1 MLLNFELVLS
11 LLVPAA
17 IAVKE
22 SNHAV
27 ATSTLE
33 NLQEAFNGESNAHH
47 RYLAFAAQADVEGFA
62 QVASLF
68 RATAKAE
75 EFHAR
80 NHAEVIR
87 TMGAQPRWTIE
98 KPLVKSTRENLQAAM
113 DGEIYERDRMYPP
126 MIDEAKASRHPEA
139 VRTFMYAL
147 KTEAEHARLFEGAL
161 KNIDKMKKTT
171 TYYVCNVCG
180 YTVASLN
187 FLRCLVCG
195 HSKADYIAVE

>member
-1 MLLNFELVLS
+1 MLLNLELLLT

-17 IAVKE
+17 VAVKE
-22 SNHAV
+22 SSH
-27 ATSTLE
+27 TSTTTIDH
-33 NLQEAFNGESNAHH
+33 LQEAFNGESNAHH
-47 RYLAFAAQADVEGFA
+47 RYLAFAAQADVEGFHE
-62 QVASLF
+62 VASLF

-87 TMGAQPRWTIE
+87 TMGAQPKSKIE
-98 KPLVKSTRENLQAAM
+98 KPDVKSTRENLQAAM
-113 DGEIYERDRMYPP
+113 EGEIHERDIMYPP

-139 VRTFMYAL
+139 VRTFTYAL
-147 KTEAEHARLFEGAL
+147 KTEAEHARLFEAAL
-161 KNIDKMKKTT
+161 KNMEKMKKTT

-180 YTVASLN
+180 YTVASLS

-195 HSKADYIAVE
+195 HSKTDYIPVE

>member
-1 MLLNFELVLS
+1 MLLNLELLLS

-17 IAVKE
+17 VAVKE
-22 SNHAV
+22 SNHAI
-27 ATSTLE
+27 TTTLD

-47 RYLAFAAQADVEGFA
+47 RYLAFAAQADVEGFH

-87 TMGAQPRWTIE
+87 MMGAHPKEKIE
-98 KPLVKSTRENLQAAM
+98 KPDVKSTRENLQAAM
-113 DGEIYERDRMYPP
+113 EGEIYERDTMYPP
-126 MIDEAKASRHPEA
+126 MIDEAKANRHPEA

-147 KTEAEHARLFEGAL
+147 KTEAEHARLFEAAL
-161 KNIDKMKKTT
+161 KNMEKMKK
-171 TYYVCNVCG
+171 
-180 YTVASLN
+180 
-187 FLRCLVCG
+187 
-195 HSKADYIAVE
+195 IAGLYAKESS

>member
-1 MLLNFELVLS
+1 MLLNLELLLS

-17 IAVKE
+17 VAVKE
-22 SNHAV
+22 SHHAI
-27 ATSTLE
+27 TTTLD

-47 RYLAFAAQADVEGFA
+47 RYLAFAAQADVEGFH

-75 EFHAR
+75 EFHAC

-87 TMGAQPRWTIE
+87 MMGAHPKEKIE
-98 KPLVKSTRENLQAAM
+98 KPDVKSTRENLQAAM
-113 DGEIYERDRMYPP
+113 DGEIYERDTMYPP
-126 MIDEAKASRHPEA
+126 MIDEAKANRHPEA

-147 KTEAEHARLFEGAL
+147 KTEAEHARLFEAAL
-161 KNIDKMKKTT
+161 KNMEKMKKTT

-195 HSKADYIAVE
+195 HSKTDYIPVE